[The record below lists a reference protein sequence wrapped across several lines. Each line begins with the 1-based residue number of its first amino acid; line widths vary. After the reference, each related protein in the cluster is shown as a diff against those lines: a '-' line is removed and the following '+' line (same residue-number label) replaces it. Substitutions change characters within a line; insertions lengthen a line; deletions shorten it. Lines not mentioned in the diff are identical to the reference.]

1 MYDKMGLNGRIGMRG
16 NSLVI
21 FFLPRNSQHTEFY
34 KQQFAVKYEIE
45 RLGLFGSVARGE

>member
-1 MYDKMGLNGRIGMRG
+1 MGLNG
-16 NSLVI
+16 NAWKLACN